1 MTDIAGKIAIVTGGA
16 SGIGRGIAE
25 ALIEE
30 GATVVIA
37 DIEQGALDTTAAEI
51 GATGVLVDVAK
62 MESVEALRDTVLER
76 FGRVDIVCLNAGVG
90 PLARIAELTLKDW
103 EWMLGVNLWGVIHG
117 ITAFLPVLKANA
129 DGGHIEVT
137 GSVASFNSN
146 AGLGSYAATKMAVRA
161 IVDALAIEL
170 EQEGSNVHV
179 TLLAPGTVS
188 TNIGTSSRN
197 RPSALAGA
205 LADVDISE
213 DFAKDMRFIRP
224 ITAGRI
230 TVRSIKNNDR
240 YSQTHPDWWPMVE
253 ASQKLVEESFRKYPV
268 MEDEGPQAGEQ
279 GAKS

>member
-1 MTDIAGKIAIVTGGA
+1 MTDVNGKVAIVTGGA

-25 ALIEE
+25 ALIES

-37 DIEQGALDTTAAEI
+37 DIEQSALDAAAAEI
-51 GATGVLVDVAK
+51 GATGVLVDVAS
-62 MESVEALRDTVLER
+62 MESVEALRDAVLAQ

-90 PLARIAELTLKDW
+90 PLARIADLTLKDW

-117 ITAFLPVLKANA
+117 ITAFLPILKANP

-170 EQEGSNVHV
+170 EEEGSNVHV

-230 TVRSIKNNDR
+230 TVRSIENNDR

-253 ASQKLVEESFRKYPV
+253 ASQKLVEESFHKYPV
-268 MEDEGPQAGEQ
+268 MEDEGPRSGEQ
-279 GAKS
+279 GAKA